1 MPLNLNDLAYPFD
14 PTGSLAS
21 NLITGEQQ
29 ILTAVNWTDYQ
40 FIVPRWAPFFYDSL
54 VVTLTDTQG
63 NTRTLVEGEDYYACF
78 EFISASRACAKPIW
92 GGVQFIN
99 PLLSGVIKLQYQ
111 TLGGIWTLDTTA
123 ISALLADRLAN
134 PRISA
139 WEQVVDQPVMF
150 PVIDHEWDLVDLV
163 GASDIVTA
171 LGGIEDMLRQ
181 TGSTGLAAH
190 LADFT
195 NPHRVTATQVGLGLV
210 QNFGIAQAADL
221 ASGVSNTTYMT
232 PGGVTTMMN
241 AGPTAA
247 INAHAARTDNP
258 HATTAHEV
266 GTYTQAEIDQLLAGY
281 TPAGGAAANTLLFN
295 GMDAPTYRDW
305 ALSTGVASNSLEF
318 GGQTPAAFTASV
330 LGGTAA
336 NSNELGGRTY
346 AQVISD
352 ALSGKAADTFE
363 FNGMDAPTY
372 AAWVLANGTASNAS
386 KLNNMTPADFAAW
399 VLNNNGPAANSNE
412 LGGYTLQQVIAQAS
426 SGVGTAFAPQK
437 LVNPTSG
444 ESAGTTYWTELGQIP
459 LPSESDPELSQYN
472 DTNWVI
478 SGGDSNNQ
486 LTSGLYL
493 MNVNVRG
500 PSNAQVALSITN
512 FVVTDPGEQFGYTI
526 ENVVNGGGTS
536 VPTIRLWMKRGA
548 NLNALSIT
556 RLSQDSGTITG
567 TASVAVAPA
576 GITYATTDRFALESE
591 VTAAIQ
597 TLTTAFNALAT
608 QISGS

>member
-1 MPLNLNDLAYPFD
+1 MALNLNDLAYPFD
-14 PTGSLAS
+14 PTGLLAS

-63 NTRTLVEGEDYYACF
+63 NKRTLVEGEDYYACF

-99 PLLSGVIKLQYQ
+99 PLLAGVITLQYQ

-134 PRISA
+134 PRITA

-181 TGSTGLAAH
+181 TGATGLAAH
-190 LADFT
+190 LADYT
-195 NPHRVTATQVGLGLV
+195 NPHRVTSTQVGLGNV

-221 ASGVSNTTYMT
+221 AAGVSNTTYIT
-232 PGGVTTMMN
+232 PGGVTTMIN
-241 AGPTAA
+241 AGVQQNLTNH
-247 INAHAARTDNP
+247 INNTNNP

-266 GTYTQAEIDQLLAGY
+266 GTYTQAEIDALLAGY
-281 TPAGGAAANTLLFN
+281 TPSGGAASNALLFN

-305 ALSTGVASNSLEF
+305 ALSTGVATNSNQF
-318 GGQTPAAFTASV
+318 GGQTPAQFTAAV

-336 NSNELGGRTY
+336 NSNELAGYTY
-346 AQVISD
+346 AQVISN
-352 ALSGKAADTFE
+352 ALAGKAADTFL
-363 FNGMDAPTY
+363 FGGQTPAAYAASVLAGGTAANAAKLNGMA
-372 AAWVLANGTASNAS
+372 
-386 KLNNMTPADFAAW
+386 PADFATW

-412 LGGYTLQQVIAQAS
+412 LGGYTLAQVLAQAS
-426 SGVGTAFAPQK
+426 SGAGTAFAPQ
-437 LVNPTSG
+437 LMVNPTSG
-444 ESAGTTYWTELGQIP
+444 EATSTWWTEIGQIP
-459 LPSESDPELSQYN
+459 LPSETDPELSQYN
-472 DTNWVI
+472 DTNWI
-478 SGGDSNNQ
+478 IAGGDSMSE

-500 PSNAQVALSITN
+500 PSNAQVTLSITN
-512 FVVTDPGEQFGYTI
+512 FLTTDPGAQFGYTI
-526 ENVVNGGGTS
+526 ESVTVNGTA
-536 VPTIRLWMKRGA
+536 VPTIRLWMKRGQ
-548 NLNALSIT
+548 NLNALTIT
-556 RLSQDSGTITG
+556 RLSLDSGKITG
-567 TASVAVAPA
+567 TTSVSTAPA
-576 GITYATTDRFALESE
+576 SIVYATTDRFALESE
-591 VTAAIQ
+591 VTAAIN
-597 TLTTAFNALAT
+597 TLTTAFTALAS

>member
-1 MPLNLNDLAYPFD
+1 MALNLNDLAYPFD

-40 FIVPRWAPFFYDSL
+40 FLVPRWAPFFYDSL
-54 VVTLTDTQG
+54 VVQLTDTQG

-78 EFISASRACAKPIW
+78 EFISASRACAAPIW

-111 TLGGIWTLDTTA
+111 TLGGIWTLDTTT
-123 ISALLADRLAN
+123 ISQLLADRLAN
-134 PRISA
+134 PRITA

-163 GASDIVTA
+163 GASDVVTA
-171 LGGIEDMLRQ
+171 LGSIETALRQ

-195 NPHRVTATQVGLGLV
+195 NPHRTTAAQVGLDQV

-221 ASGVSNTTYMT
+221 ASGTSNSLYVT

-247 INAHAARTDNP
+247 INAHVARTDNP

-266 GTYTQAEIDQLLAGY
+266 GAYTQAEIDQLLAGY
-281 TPAGGAAANTLLFN
+281 TPSGGAAANALLFN

-318 GGQTPAAFTASV
+318 GGQTPADFTAAV

-336 NSNELGGRTY
+336 NSNQLGGRTY

-352 ALSGKAADTFE
+352 ALAGKAADTFE
-363 FNGMDAPTY
+363 FNGMDADTY
-372 AAWVLANGTASNAS
+372 AAWVLANGTASNSA
-386 KLNNMTPADFAAW
+386 KLNGMAPSDFATW
-399 VLNNNGPAANSNE
+399 VLNSNGPAADSTLFAGN
-412 LGGYTLQQVIAQAS
+412 TLQQVLAQAS
-426 SGVGTAFAPQK
+426 AGAGTNFAPQL
-437 LVNPTSG
+437 LVNPTASEATG
-444 ESAGTTYWTELGQIP
+444 TYWTEIGQIP

-500 PSNAQVALSITN
+500 PANAQVAMSITN

-526 ENVVNGGGTS
+526 ENVVNGGGTA
-536 VPTIRLWMKRGA
+536 VPTIRLWLKRGA
-548 NLNALSIT
+548 NLNALAIT

-567 TASVAVAPA
+567 TTSVAVEPTSIA
-576 GITYATTDRFALESE
+576 YATTDRFALESE
-591 VTAAIQ
+591 VTAAIN
-597 TLTTAFNALAT
+597 TLTDAFTALAS

>member
-1 MPLNLNDLAYPFD
+1 MALNLNDLAYPFD

-54 VVTLTDTQG
+54 VVTFTDTQG

-111 TLGGIWTLDTTA
+111 TLGGIWTLDTTT

-134 PRISA
+134 PRITA

-163 GASDIVTA
+163 GASDIVAA

-210 QNFGIAQAADL
+210 QNFGIAQSADL
-221 ASGVSNTTYMT
+221 SSGTSNSVYMT
-232 PGGVTTMMN
+232 PAGVTTMMN

-281 TPAGGAAANTLLFN
+281 TPSGGAAANALLFN

-336 NSNELGGRTY
+336 NANELGGRTY

-372 AAWVLANGTASNAS
+372 AAWVLANGTASNTS
-386 KLNNMTPADFAAW
+386 KFNNMTPADFASW
-399 VLNNNGPAANSNE
+399 VLNNNGPAADST
-412 LGGYTLQQVIAQAS
+412 LLDGYTLQQVIAQAS
-426 SGVGTAFAPQK
+426 SGAGTNFAPQL

-444 ESAGTTYWTELGQIP
+444 ETAGSTYWTEIGQIP

-472 DTNWVI
+472 DTNWIV

-500 PSNAQVALSITN
+500 PSNAQVTLSITN
-512 FVVTDPGEQFGYTI
+512 YLVTDPGEQFGYTI
-526 ENVVNGGGTS
+526 ENVTVNGTP
-536 VPTIRLWMKRGA
+536 VPTIRLWLKRGA

-556 RLSQDSGTITG
+556 RLSQDSGKITG
-567 TASVAVAPA
+567 TASVAVAPT
-576 GITYATTDRFALESE
+576 GIVYATTDRFALESE
-591 VTAAIQ
+591 VTSAIQ

-608 QISGS
+608 QISSS